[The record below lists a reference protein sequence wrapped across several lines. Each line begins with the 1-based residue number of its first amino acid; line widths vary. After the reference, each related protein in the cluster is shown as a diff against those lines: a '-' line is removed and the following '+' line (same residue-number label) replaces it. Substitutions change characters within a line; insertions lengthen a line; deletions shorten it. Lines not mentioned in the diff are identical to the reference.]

1 MGLINIYE
9 DKLKNTIGNKRYNHS
24 LGVMKTA
31 IKLAKK
37 YNVDKKKAAIAGL
50 LHDCAKY
57 KDIQLLLKR
66 ACEFGIILDNTMKK
80 SPSLIHGPLGAE
92 VANKEYNV
100 KDKEILDAIRFHT
113 TGRENMTILEKI
125 VYISDYIEPNRKFNG
140 IENIRY
146 IAYRDLEQAL
156 ILSMNNTI
164 KYIIDRDLLIHMNTI
179 KARNSL
185 INENK
190 QEGN

>member
-1 MGLINIYE
+1 MGLINTYE
-9 DKLKNTIGNKRYNHS
+9 DKLKNAIGNKRYNHS

-66 ACEFGIILDNTMKK
+66 AYEFGIILDNTMKK

-100 KDKEILDAIRFHT
+100 EDKEILDAIRFHT